1 MFWKKNEKR
10 VANDVAQEEGEVD
23 IIIPNILSSLIRLT
37 KFIKLSLKSSSKIS
51 MSRLQNLKNLGN
63 FVWKSFPETQKQKS
77 LLEDDDKT
85 DKRK

>member
-37 KFIKLSLKSSSKIS
+37 KFIKLSLKSSSKIL

>member
-37 KFIKLSLKSSSKIS
+37 KFIKLSLKSSSKIL

-63 FVWKSFPETQKQKS
+63 SVWKSFPETQKQKS

>member
-10 VANDVAQEEGEVD
+10 VANDVALEEGEVD
-23 IIIPNILSSLIRLT
+23 ISIPNILSNLIRLT
-37 KFIKLSLKSSSKIS
+37 KFIKLSLKSSSKIL

-77 LLEDDDKT
+77 LL
-85 DKRK
+85 

>member
-10 VANDVAQEEGEVD
+10 VANDVALEEGEVD
-23 IIIPNILSSLIRLT
+23 ISIPNILSNLIRLT
-37 KFIKLSLKSSSKIS
+37 KLIKLSLKSSSKIL